1 MKLEFNGL
9 QNDIRTFTPGKLNRF
24 RLEKSSREHDNRC
37 KTIAPSMALESQSSC
52 WFLANM
58 T

>member
-24 RLEKSSREHDNRC
+24 RLEKSSCEHDNRC

-52 WFLANM
+52 
-58 T
+58 